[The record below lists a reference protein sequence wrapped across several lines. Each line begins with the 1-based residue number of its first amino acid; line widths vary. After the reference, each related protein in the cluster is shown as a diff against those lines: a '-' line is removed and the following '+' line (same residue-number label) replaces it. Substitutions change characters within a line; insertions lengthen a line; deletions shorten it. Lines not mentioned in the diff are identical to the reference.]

1 VTRPDQETHVGRTPG
16 AGDRP
21 QHDDAHAP
29 PSASVAAAAL
39 TALLAIPTTYAL
51 LRARDALFFVE
62 PDPATV
68 AWSAHI
74 AMFWRLAVSFY
85 VGGMAAPLAFIAARA
100 DLTRTFRFLST
111 AVVVVAV
118 LVGAQGIFLP

>member
-1 VTRPDQETHVGRTPG
+1 VTRPDQESHVGRTPE

-21 QHDDAHAP
+21 RGAHAP
-29 PSASVAAAAL
+29 SHVDTAAAAVL

-51 LRARDALFFVE
+51 LRARDVLFFVE

-74 AMFWRLAVSFY
+74 AMFWRLAVSCY
-85 VGGMAAPLAFIAARA
+85 VAGMVAPLAWMAARA
-100 DLTRTFRFLST
+100 DPARTFRFLSA

-118 LVGAQGIFLP
+118 LIGAQGIFLP